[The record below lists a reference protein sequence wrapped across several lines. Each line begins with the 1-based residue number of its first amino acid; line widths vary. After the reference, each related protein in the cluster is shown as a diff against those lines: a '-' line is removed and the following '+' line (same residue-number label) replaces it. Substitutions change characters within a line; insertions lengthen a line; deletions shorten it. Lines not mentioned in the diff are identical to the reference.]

1 MLLDIHLKDHLL
13 IKHHT
18 MRIGY
23 LDRSYI
29 INQENL
35 DNSNGMI
42 LILYFL
48 NWYLLFISLVLSN
61 IMLKMLLKRKKRKK
75 LSGVRNIFLVIFDRG
90 ILLISLFR
98 KHFSLRRLLLI
109 ELWFLLLKGR
119 ILGLL
124 LCKLL
129 YVLEVWVLNVSTW
142 WIRLRLRR

>member
-13 IKHHT
+13 IKQHT

-23 LDRSYI
+23 LGKSYI

-35 DNSNGMI
+35 GNSNGMI

-48 NWYLLFISLVLSN
+48 NWYLLFISLALLN
-61 IMLKMLLKRKKRKK
+61 IMWKMLLKRKKRRK

-90 ILLISLFR
+90 ILLILLFR
-98 KHFSLRRLLLI
+98 KHFSLRKPLLI
-109 ELWFLLLKGR
+109 ELWFLLLRGR
-119 ILGLL
+119 IHGLL
-124 LCKLL
+124 LCRLP

-142 WIRLRLRR
+142 SILLKLRR